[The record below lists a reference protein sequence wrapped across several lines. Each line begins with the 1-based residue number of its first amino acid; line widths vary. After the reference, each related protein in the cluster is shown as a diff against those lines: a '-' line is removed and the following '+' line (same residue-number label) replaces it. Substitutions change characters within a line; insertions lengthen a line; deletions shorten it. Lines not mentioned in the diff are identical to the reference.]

1 MPFSLEGRRALVL
14 GASRGLGFAI
24 ANAFA
29 GAGAKVA
36 VVSRS
41 AEAADAAAQ
50 KIGRGAKGHAWDTG
64 NVDGADALHRAIVAD
79 LGGIDILLLNSG
91 GPKPGTAQGVA
102 SADWRAAFD
111 AMFVGLVRLAD
122 LALPQMAERK
132 FGRIV
137 SIISSGVIEPIPNL
151 AISNTIR
158 PALVG
163 WGKTLASEVAKHGVT
178 VNAIAP
184 GRIATDR
191 LAQLDAN
198 NAERTGRPLEEVKA
212 ASAARIPVGRY
223 GKPEEFA
230 AMALFLASDEAAFV
244 TGSVLRVDG
253 GQIAAA
259 L

>member
-50 KIGRGAKGHAWDTG
+50 RIGRGAKGHAWDTG
-64 NVDGADALHRAIVAD
+64 NVDGADALHRAVVAD

-122 LALPQMAERK
+122 LALPQMAEQK

-137 SIISSGVIEPIPNL
+137 SIISSGVVEPIPNL

-163 WGKTLASEVAKHGVT
+163 WGKTLAGEVAKHGVT

-184 GRIATDR
+184 GVFETDLNR
-191 LAQLDAN
+191 EILKGARGQEFLM
-198 NAERTGRPLEEVKA
+198 RTPMKRFGKLEELVGA
-212 ASAARIPVGRY
+212 AV
-223 GKPEEFA
+223 
-230 AMALFLASDEAAFV
+230 FLASDAASFV
-244 TGSVLRVDG
+244 TGHVLAVDG
-253 GQIAAA
+253 GFLASGVNQ
-259 L
+259 